1 MSILLVAAHAPRDAK
16 MPSRAMKKKQSSG
29 GSKGRGV
36 ALSDDGGETW
46 GPIRYDAALI
56 SPVCQASVATIG
68 RTVYFSN
75 PDSTSARANITIK
88 ASDDSAATWERQL
101 LVEAAAS
108 AGYSC
113 LVQGGVSSTRGGILF
128 EAVGTTIAYA
138 EFPLEW

>member
-1 MSILLVAAHAPRDAK
+1 M
-16 MPSRAMKKKQSSG
+16 
-29 GSKGRGV
+29 
-36 ALSDDGGETW
+36 
-46 GPIRYDAALI
+46 
-56 SPVCQASVATIG
+56 
-68 RTVYFSN
+68 
-75 PDSTSARANITIK
+75 DSTSARANITIK
-88 ASDDSAATWERQL
+88 ASDDSAATWSRGL

>member
-1 MSILLVAAHAPRDAK
+1 M
-16 MPSRAMKKKQSSG
+16 
-29 GSKGRGV
+29 GR
-36 ALSDDGGETW
+36 
-46 GPIRYDAALI
+46 AALV

-75 PDSTSARANITIK
+75 PASTSARANITIK
-88 ASDDSAATWERQL
+88 ASDDFAATWERQL